1 MSIVFYATVFIGSIF
16 ILALL
21 RRGPLFVPTQ
31 RKYVSRIIEML
42 SLTPG
47 ERVVDL
53 GSGDGRLLIAIAK
66 AGGEAHGYEHNPIL
80 VMKSKLNFKKEGVE
94 GSAFVHM
101 GDFWDADTS
110 QFDGVVV
117 YGIPYIMSRLEEK
130 LRRELRPGARVVS
143 YSFPFPNWEPTAK
156 EKAVYLYKK

>member
-1 MSIVFYATVFIGSIF
+1 MSIIFYATVFIGSIF
-16 ILALL
+16 MLALL

-42 SLTPG
+42 NISPG
-47 ERVVDL
+47 EKVVDL

-80 VMKSKLNFKKEGVE
+80 VMKSKLNFKKEGVD

-101 GDFWDADTS
+101 SNFWDVDVA

-117 YGIPYIMSRLEEK
+117 YGIPYMMSRLEEK

-143 YSFPFPNWEPTAK
+143 YSFPFPNWEPSAK
-156 EKAVYLYKK
+156 EKAVYLYRK